1 MTAHS
6 DGRAEGPRLYGNWR
20 PERGWG
26 IGSMSTSA
34 TVAVF
39 LAVLAPVLAISTV
52 PRAALPL
59 AGIGAVVIGAVVV
72 RVGGVTAAE
81 AVTRRFRF
89 SRARA
94 GGWTELSAG
103 VLTDHPRAHDLPGVL
118 APLVPLDVDDGRG
131 GRHALLWDRNSGT
144 LTAVL
149 RCSPIGLD
157 LADPAQTDVWVAS
170 WGVFL
175 ADLGYQPLVQHVAVT
190 VDTAPSG
197 GTTMRDYVAAAL
209 DPRAPA
215 LSRTVLNELV
225 AITPTTAAE
234 VDARLTV
241 AFDPNRANPRP
252 MDLFAA
258 VVDVGRWLP
267 GIETGLGACGVAVL
281 GRATTSWLT
290 GRIRVAFDPAA
301 RSEVTR
307 LDDRA
312 ALLAWSEAGPVA
324 ALESWDTYR
333 HDSGISVS
341 WALREAP
348 RQAVAPRVL
357 ASLLTPGPYPR
368 RVTWLYEPYP
378 ADQAAAKVE
387 AEVTSGQIRRAWAA
401 RTRRDETQRERD
413 DRDRALQSARE
424 EAEGAGVGRFTVYL
438 TTTVTDPDD
447 LPAAVADLEQRA
459 GQAKLRLRRLRGA
472 QAAGFAA
479 ALGVGINPAEAVRNR
494 TRR

>member
-1 MTAHS
+1 
-6 DGRAEGPRLYGNWR
+6 
-20 PERGWG
+20 
-26 IGSMSTSA
+26 
-34 TVAVF
+34 
-39 LAVLAPVLAISTV
+39 
-52 PRAALPL
+52 
-59 AGIGAVVIGAVVV
+59 GAVVV

-81 AVTRRFRF
+81 ALTRRFRF

-103 VLTDHPRAHDLPGVL
+103 VLTDHPRAYDLPGVL

-157 LADPAQTDVWVAS
+157 LADAAQTDLWVAS

-197 GTTMRDYVAAAL
+197 GTTMRDHVAAAL

-215 LSRTVLNELV
+215 LSRTVLDELV

-241 AFDPNRANPRP
+241 VFDPNRANPRP
-252 MDLFAA
+252 TDLFAA

-301 RSEVTR
+301 RSEITR

-312 ALLAWSEAGPVA
+312 ALLAWSEAGPVV

-378 ADQAAAKVE
+378 ADHAAAKVE

-401 RTRRDETQRERD
+401 RTHRDETQRERD

-479 ALGVGINPAEAVRNR
+479 ALGVGINPGEIVRNR